1 MEKCCQ
7 SCGLPFNEEH
17 AHLIAKEADGTD
29 SIYCSYCY
37 KDGKFLQPNATVS
50 DMVEIGV
57 LHLARKIGEQGARAE
72 LSCFI
77 PTLERW
83 K

>member
-17 AHLIAKEADGTD
+17 AHFIAKEADGTD
-29 SIYCSYCY
+29 SIYCTFCY
-37 KDGKFLQPNATVS
+37 GDGKFLQPDATAN
-50 DMVEIGV
+50 DMIEIGV
-57 LHLARKIGEQGARAE
+57 QHLAIKIGEQAAREE
-72 LSCFI
+72 LSHFI